1 MMKFGRLRP
10 SLTRHRGPGPGS
22 TRPRLPAQEVHGH
35 HSPPGGPRYKARVT
49 ALGLFALLVLAGSPA
64 AAQTLAVTHAEAW
77 TMERAE
83 PVRDATIVIEA
94 GKVVS
99 ITAGGAVPQG
109 AGVIDARGKPVT
121 PGLVSGATQ
130 IGLVEV
136 SGSGDTRDQ
145 ASTDE
150 RNAGFD
156 VSRALNGNSTLVS
169 LARADGVTRALIYP
183 SPSRTP
189 PFNGEASVARLRDGV
204 DILDTSDVAVYAVIG
219 GGAWDKLGSRASQ
232 WSALHKALGDARRAM
247 AAPADDRKGG
257 KKGKRGGP
265 GGKPEGDRRGGRR
278 GHHAGEEMIRE
289 VLRGEVPLAIQTHRE
304 SDIRQAAA
312 LADEYGIRV
321 IIVGGAEAWRAAEL
335 LAAAKIPVV
344 LDPQAN
350 LPGSFDQ
357 LGARQ
362 DNAALLARA
371 GVTVAIGQAGG
382 AIHSNYNAG
391 MALREGAGIAVA
403 NGLPYIDGLRA
414 VTVNP
419 LSIWGRDGGTLAA
432 GSDAD
437 LVVWDGDPLE
447 PSTNATAVI
456 VEGRRVS
463 ARSRQ
468 DLLAERY
475 RDIR

>member
-1 MMKFGRLRP
+1 MKVLV
-10 SLTRHRGPGPGS
+10 SLI
-22 TRPRLPAQEVHGH
+22 
-35 HSPPGGPRYKARVT
+35 
-49 ALGLFALLVLAGSPA
+49 ALAAAIPA

-77 TMERAE
+77 TMDGAE
-83 PVRDATIVIEA
+83 PVRDATIVIA
-94 GKVVS
+94 DGKVVS
-99 ITAGGAVPQG
+99 VTAGGAVPEG
-109 AGVIDARGKPVT
+109 ATVIDARGKPVT
-121 PGLVSGATQ
+121 PGLVNGATQ

-183 SPSRTP
+183 SPSRFA
-189 PFNGEASVARLRDGV
+189 PFNGEASIARLRDGV
-204 DILDTSDVAVYAVIG
+204 DILDARDVAVYAVIG

-232 WSALHKALGDARRAM
+232 WSVLRKALSDAKRA
-247 AAPADDRKGG
+247 AAAHEDGEKRGRKGEH
-257 KKGKRGGP
+257 RGPPP
-265 GGKPEGDRRGGRR
+265 GRRGG
-278 GHHAGEEMIRE
+278 EELIRT

-312 LADEYGIRV
+312 LAREFGIRV
-321 IIVGGAEAWRAAEL
+321 VIVGGAEAWRAADV
-335 LAAAKIPVV
+335 LAAAKIAVV
-344 LDPQAN
+344 LDPQVN
-350 LPGSFDQ
+350 LPATFDQ

-362 DNAALLARA
+362 DNAALLTRA

-391 MALREGAGIAVA
+391 MGLREGAGIAVA
-403 NGLPYIDGLRA
+403 NGLSYVQALRA
-414 VTVNP
+414 VTINP
-419 LSIWGRDGGTLAA
+419 LSIWGRGGGTLTP
-432 GSDAD
+432 GGEAD

-456 VEGRRVS
+456 IEGRAVS